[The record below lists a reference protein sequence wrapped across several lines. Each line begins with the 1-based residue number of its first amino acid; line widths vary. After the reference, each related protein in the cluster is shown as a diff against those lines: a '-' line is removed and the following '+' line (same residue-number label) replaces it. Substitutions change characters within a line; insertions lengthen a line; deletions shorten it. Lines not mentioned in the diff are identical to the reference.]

1 MNKKELCLLFAVI
14 IFLFLIET
22 SFAEVETL
30 GVFKQNDCVGLLQ
43 TCSNCTFSNLTSV
56 ILPNGTQE
64 LISKLMTKH
73 GVEYNYTYCNTSAMG
88 TYIANGYSDVDG
100 TNTVWAYDFDITYTG
115 KALDTQTSILYIAL
129 FALLVFFLIFTIY
142 GIARLPNRD
151 TTTEDNLLI
160 DINKLKYLRTVLYGV
175 CWGLILAIMFI
186 VSSISVGY
194 LPDSLIGSFFFS
206 MYSVMFVLTLP
217 MVIILFLYL
226 FYRVFTDRE
235 MKQMLERGVQIRMP

>member
-1 MNKKELCLLFAVI
+1 MDKKELCLLFAVV

-73 GVEYNYTYCNTSAMG
+73 GMEYNYTYCNTSAMG

-100 TNTVWAYDFDITYTG
+100 INTVWAYDFEITPSGANIT
-115 KALDTQTSILYIAL
+115 TSQGIIY
-129 FALLVFFLIFTIY
+129 LIFLVI
-142 GIARLPNRD
+142 IFF
-151 TTTEDNLLI
+151 I
-160 DINKLKYLRTVLYGV
+160 F
-175 CWGLILAIMFI
+175 GLC
-186 VSSISVGY
+186 VY
-194 LPDSLIGSFFFS
+194 GSFKLPWRDIINDEGMIMSKNDLKWVKLFC
-206 MYSVMFVLTLP
+206 MVGTYLTFLFITAI
-217 MVIILFLYL
+217 VYTLSDNFLYWGNASGYAESV
-226 FYRVFTDRE
+226 YRVTLAFLYPIMILLPWVVIYLIFQE
-235 MKQMLERGVQIRMP
+235 KKVKKLIERGLPYR